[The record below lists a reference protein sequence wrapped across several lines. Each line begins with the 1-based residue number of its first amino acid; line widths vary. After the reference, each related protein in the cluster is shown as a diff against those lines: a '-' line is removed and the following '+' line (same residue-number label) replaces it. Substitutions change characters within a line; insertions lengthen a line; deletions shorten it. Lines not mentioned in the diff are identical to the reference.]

1 MFLNSLN
8 VNVHL
13 PIISE
18 SQILWQVWQLET
30 GVRFCSASERSLA
43 FPSSSP
49 LQSPAWPGRQC
60 GCKVSAQDFSGCLIV
75 LGLNHKVAVRIN
87 SHQCAS
93 IRPFQTYWKWNLFN
107 PKYQKLT
114 QFLKRREKILQHGYD
129 QEQGKSQKTH
139 RRHKDVTFL
148 PSPTSK
154 ATMLSNNDPWQSC
167 MRWNTKCIQII
178 SNLCSEDVELRRQA
192 CQVCT
197 TSGVCFAA
205 SHFLYVVLSCSFRRI
220 LDVLALA
227 FWAVHKAFEA
237 DGITNKPG
245 NKQVND

>member
-129 QEQGKSQKTH
+129 QEQGKSQKTQRCH
-139 RRHKDVTFL
+139 FSSKPNIQGHNVVKQRSLAELHEMEHKIHSNHFK
-148 PSPTSK
+148 S
-154 ATMLSNNDPWQSC
+154 MLRG
-167 MRWNTKCIQII
+167 RWAEASGLSSMHYVRCVFR
-178 SNLCSEDVELRRQA
+178 SFAFPLCSSFMLFQTNFG
-192 CQVCT
+192 CLG
-197 TSGVCFAA
+197 SCFLGSAQG
-205 SHFLYVVLSCSFRRI
+205 
-220 LDVLALA
+220 
-227 FWAVHKAFEA
+227 FWSWWNH
-237 DGITNKPG
+237 
-245 NKQVND
+245 Q